1 MSSPTDITK
10 KNNYIENSIFKFQPD
25 IILKG
30 DVYGT
35 DYDYKY
41 NINTNKSSQYQDFC
55 VTSIAK
61 IDIGKIKTSFSE
73 YLKYTNYDKELLNK
87 ELRKKYLLQLFTNK
101 FLLNKIL
108 NSKTNTFLIIDD
120 LIENNYK
127 IIQDNEKK
135 ITKQYEILK
144 PINTDITR
152 LESRKSSVEKKKQ
165 HDDSKKKNEV
175 ETQRKN
181 LLKDLD
187 KVKKNRETLLKT
199 LTESIGIRETIKDDK
214 KNRSELLK
222 LNSKIETT
230 KQTIKED
237 DKTIISLEK
246 KIKTLEGKSEKEKKT
261 SELDNINRL
270 LEEYIKNKDDITK
283 IIKELESQNDSL
295 NKAVREKNREILQ
308 HNIKILISEIFPP
321 NSFYFLNS
329 NKLKIIN
336 QPSNEKNFNIRIIQP
351 IELPSINIEKLQ
363 NEFISKYVADN
374 IFKLYREKLIISGSS
389 KVSPNFKITKE
400 MENTKEYRDLKSQL
414 NKEGFEK
421 FNKDR
426 SKIID
431 KEKEK
436 IIEKYQLTI
445 NREKIDKIKKLTEER
460 EKETDQNLKEEINS
474 KIEQLQK
481 EKEEPSIN
489 FKEKDNLLI
498 PIIDLKKGTNI
509 KVSITLEVRITYE
522 TKTGKQLIQRVKD
535 NVKFSCKNRRNK
547 IKAMLNN
554 AASRK
559 IFKIEKSGRY
569 ISNFKTKKGGKK
581 IKKKTKQKSYK
592 KNKKRYFI

>member
-1 MSSPTDITK
+1 MSSPIDITK

-41 NINTNKSSQYQDFC
+41 NINTNKSSQYQEFC

-61 IDIGKIKTSFSE
+61 IDIAKIKSSFSE

-144 PINTDITR
+144 PINNDITR
-152 LESRKSSVEKKKQ
+152 LESRKSSLEKKKQ

-187 KVKKNRETLLKT
+187 KVKKNKETLLKT

-214 KNRSELLK
+214 KKRSELLK

-230 KQTIKED
+230 KQAIKED
-237 DKTIISLEK
+237 DTTIISLEK

-270 LEEYIKNKDDITK
+270 LEEYIKNKDNITK

-351 IELPSINIEKLQ
+351 TELPSINIEKLQ

-374 IFKLYREKLIISGSS
+374 ILKLYREKLIISGSS

-400 MENTKEYRDLKSQL
+400 IENTKEYRDLKSQL

-445 NREKIDKIKKLTEER
+445 KREKIDKIKKLTEER

-489 FKEKDNLLI
+489 FKEKDNILI
-498 PIIDLKKGTNI
+498 PTVDLKKGTNI
-509 KVSITLEVRITYE
+509 KVSITLEVKISYE

-547 IKAMLNN
+547 IKAILNN

-581 IKKKTKQKSYK
+581 IKKKTKRKM
-592 KNKKRYFI
+592 NIRR

>member
-1 MSSPTDITK
+1 MSSPIDITK

-35 DYDYKY
+35 DYEYKY

-55 VTSIAK
+55 VTNIAK
-61 IDIGKIKTSFSE
+61 IDIQKIKSNFSS

-144 PINTDITR
+144 PINNDITR
-152 LESRKSSVEKKKQ
+152 LESRKSSLEKKKQ
-165 HDDSKKKNEV
+165 HDDSKKKNEL

-187 KVKKNRETLLKT
+187 KVKKNKETLLKT
-199 LTESIGIRETIKDDK
+199 LTESIDIRETIKDDK
-214 KNRSELLK
+214 KKRTELLK

-230 KQTIKED
+230 KQAIKED

-270 LEEYIKNKDDITK
+270 LQEYIKNKDDITK

-295 NKAVREKNREILQ
+295 NKSIRDKNREILQ

-351 IELPSINIEKLQ
+351 TELPSINIEKLQ

-374 IFKLYREKLIISGSS
+374 ILKLYREKLIISGSS

-431 KEKEK
+431 REKEK

-445 NREKIDKIKKLTEER
+445 KREKIDKIKKLTEER

-489 FKEKDNLLI
+489 FKEKDNILI
-498 PIIDLKKGTNI
+498 PTIDLKKGTNI
-509 KVSITLEVRITYE
+509 KVSITLEVKISYE

-535 NVKFSCKNRRNK
+535 NVRFSCKNRRNK

-581 IKKKTKQKSYK
+581 IKKKTKRKSYRK
-592 KNKKRYFI
+592 K

>member
-1 MSSPTDITK
+1 MSSPIDITK

-41 NINTNKSSQYQDFC
+41 NINTNKSSQYQEFC

-61 IDIGKIKTSFSE
+61 IDIAKIKSSFSE

-144 PINTDITR
+144 PINNDITR
-152 LESRKSSVEKKKQ
+152 LESRKSSLEKKKQ

-187 KVKKNRETLLKT
+187 KVKKNKETLLKT

-214 KNRSELLK
+214 KKRSELLK

-230 KQTIKED
+230 KQAIKED

-261 SELDNINRL
+261 SELDNLNRL
-270 LEEYIKNKDDITK
+270 LEEYIKNKDNITK

-351 IELPSINIEKLQ
+351 TELPSINIEKLQ
-363 NEFISKYVADN
+363 NEFITKYVADN
-374 IFKLYREKLIISGSS
+374 ILKLYREKLIISGSS

-445 NREKIDKIKKLTEER
+445 KREKIDKIKKLTEER

-489 FKEKDNLLI
+489 FKEKDNILI
-498 PIIDLKKGTNI
+498 PTVDLKKGTNI
-509 KVSITLEVRITYE
+509 KVSITLEVKISYE

-547 IKAMLNN
+547 IKAILNN

-581 IKKKTKQKSYK
+581 IKKKTKRKM
-592 KNKKRYFI
+592 NIRR

>member
-25 IILKG
+25 INLKG

-41 NINTNKSSQYQDFC
+41 NINTNKSSQYQEFC

-61 IDIGKIKTSFSE
+61 IDIAKIKSSFSE

-144 PINTDITR
+144 PINNDITR
-152 LESRKSSVEKKKQ
+152 LESRKSSLEKKKQ

-187 KVKKNRETLLKT
+187 KVKKNKETLLKT

-214 KNRSELLK
+214 KKRSELLK

-230 KQTIKED
+230 KQAIKED

-270 LEEYIKNKDDITK
+270 LEEYIKNKDNITK

-295 NKAVREKNREILQ
+295 NIAVREKNREILQ

-351 IELPSINIEKLQ
+351 TELPSINIEKLQ
-363 NEFISKYVADN
+363 NEFITKYVADN
-374 IFKLYREKLIISGSS
+374 ILKLYREKLIISGSS

-400 MENTKEYRDLKSQL
+400 IENTKEYRDLKSQL

-445 NREKIDKIKKLTEER
+445 KREKIDKIKKLTEER

-489 FKEKDNLLI
+489 FKEKDNILI
-498 PIIDLKKGTNI
+498 PTVDLKKGTNI
-509 KVSITLEVRITYE
+509 KVSITLEVKISYE

-547 IKAMLNN
+547 IKAILNN
-554 AASRK
+554 TASRK

-581 IKKKTKQKSYK
+581 IKKKTKRKM
-592 KNKKRYFI
+592 NIRR

>member
-1 MSSPTDITK
+1 MSSPIDITK

-61 IDIGKIKTSFSE
+61 IDIGKIKSSFSE

-120 LIENNYK
+120 LIEKNYN

-135 ITKQYEILK
+135 ITKQYELLK
-144 PINTDITR
+144 PINNDITR
-152 LESRKSSVEKKKQ
+152 LESRKSSLEKKKQ

-187 KVKKNRETLLKT
+187 KVKKNKETLLKT

-214 KNRSELLK
+214 KKRSELLK

-230 KQTIKED
+230 KQAIKED
-237 DKTIISLEK
+237 DKTIILLEK

-261 SELDNINRL
+261 NELDNINRL
-270 LEEYIKNKDDITK
+270 LQEYIKNRDDITK

-351 IELPSINIEKLQ
+351 RELPSINIEKLQ
-363 NEFISKYVADN
+363 NEFITKYVADN
-374 IFKLYREKLIISGSS
+374 ILKLYREKLIISGSS
-389 KVSPNFKITKE
+389 KVSPNFKINKE

-445 NREKIDKIKKLTEER
+445 KREKIDKIKKLTEER
-460 EKETDQNLKEEINS
+460 EKETEQNLKEEINS

-489 FKEKDNLLI
+489 FKEKDNILI
-498 PIIDLKKGTNI
+498 PTVDLKKGTNI

-581 IKKKTKQKSYK
+581 IKKKTKRKMIRK
-592 KNKKRYFI
+592 K

>member
-1 MSSPTDITK
+1 MSSPIDITK

-61 IDIGKIKTSFSE
+61 IDIGKIKSSFSE

-120 LIENNYK
+120 LIEKNYN

-135 ITKQYEILK
+135 ITKQYELLK
-144 PINTDITR
+144 PINNDITR
-152 LESRKSSVEKKKQ
+152 LESRKSSLEKKKQ

-187 KVKKNRETLLKT
+187 KVKKNKETLLKT

-214 KNRSELLK
+214 KKRSELLK

-230 KQTIKED
+230 KQSIKED
-237 DKTIISLEK
+237 DKTIILLEK

-261 SELDNINRL
+261 NELDNINRL
-270 LEEYIKNKDDITK
+270 LQEYIKNRDDITK

-351 IELPSINIEKLQ
+351 RELPSINIEKLQ

-374 IFKLYREKLIISGSS
+374 ILKLYREKLIISGSS
-389 KVSPNFKITKE
+389 KVSPNFKINKE

-445 NREKIDKIKKLTEER
+445 KREKIDKIKKLTEER
-460 EKETDQNLKEEINS
+460 EKETEQNLKEEINS

-489 FKEKDNLLI
+489 FKEKDNILI
-498 PIIDLKKGTNI
+498 PTVDLKKGTNI

-581 IKKKTKQKSYK
+581 IKKKTKRKM
-592 KNKKRYFI
+592 NIRR

>member
-1 MSSPTDITK
+1 MSSPIDITK

-61 IDIGKIKTSFSE
+61 IDIAKIKSSFSE

-144 PINTDITR
+144 PINNDITR
-152 LESRKSSVEKKKQ
+152 LESRKSSLEKKKQ

-187 KVKKNRETLLKT
+187 KVKKNKETLLKT

-214 KNRSELLK
+214 KKRSELLK

-230 KQTIKED
+230 KQAIKED
-237 DKTIISLEK
+237 DKTNILLEK
-246 KIKTLEGKSEKEKKT
+246 KIKTLEGKSEKERKT

-270 LEEYIKNKDDITK
+270 LEEYIKNRDDITK

-351 IELPSINIEKLQ
+351 TELPSINIEKLQ
-363 NEFISKYVADN
+363 NEFITKYVADN
-374 IFKLYREKLIISGSS
+374 ILKLYREKLIISGSS

-445 NREKIDKIKKLTEER
+445 KREKIDKIKKLTEER

-489 FKEKDNLLI
+489 FKEKDNILI
-498 PIIDLKKGTNI
+498 PTIDLKKGTNI
-509 KVSITLEVRITYE
+509 KVSITLEVRISYE
-522 TKTGKQLIQRVKD
+522 TKTGKQLLQRVKD

-554 AASRK
+554 VASRK

-581 IKKKTKQKSYK
+581 IKKKTKRKMIRK
-592 KNKKRYFI
+592 K